1 MQRRDGEVWWRDGL
15 MKRCVS
21 VIERCDWHCGLTTTT
36 LHLLLRE
43 SANNAWL
50 WQVTTVDR
58 YQGQQNDY
66 ILLSL
71 VRTRTVGHLRSVT
84 SVSFFLCYTVSH
96 NKCCNAVIALMS
108 SVVSCSWLALQCLRM
123 SCSLLTWS
131 AVVGWLGLNMSLWL
145 SLKVAACCSCVCA
158 GVLLVSMVTIWSRW
172 SFVCT
177 VLWLCSLNKG

>member
-1 MQRRDGEVWWRDGL
+1 MSAVCFEWLCCVSKVAQRLPLQTLGLTSKTELWIWWRTVLVWSDLIESCSLMEKCDGLMQRCDGEVWWRDGL

-96 NKCCNAVIALMS
+96 NKCCNCTDVLRCVMFMTC
-108 SVVSCSWLALQCLRM
+108 VTVS
-123 SCSLLTWS
+123 
-131 AVVGWLGLNMSLWL
+131 
-145 SLKVAACCSCVCA
+145 
-158 GVLLVSMVTIWSRW
+158 
-172 SFVCT
+172 
-177 VLWLCSLNKG
+177 